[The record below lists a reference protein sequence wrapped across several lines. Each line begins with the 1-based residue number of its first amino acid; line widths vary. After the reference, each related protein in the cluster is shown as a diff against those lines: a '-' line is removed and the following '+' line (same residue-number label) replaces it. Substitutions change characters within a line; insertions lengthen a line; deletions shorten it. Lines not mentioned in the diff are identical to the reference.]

1 MSAFKNL
8 MNLILT
14 LGFIVLLSYF
24 SYEFCNWYGCNSWSY
39 LLRSDLICNTCID
52 ISYHIKNHQLS
63 IYGGIFTLV
72 SYHLKNLI
80 NKATS
85 LSDKYIFEDYDL
97 ARGEKSPKSLKPK

>member
-8 MNLILT
+8 INLILT

-39 LLRSDLICNTCID
+39 LLKSDLICNTCID

-72 SYHLKNLI
+72 SYNITTLI
-80 NKATS
+80 NKAIAP
-85 LSDKYIFEDYDL
+85 SDKYIFEDYNL
-97 ARGEKSPKSLKPK
+97 APGKKSPRSLKQK